1 MLRAERP
8 IQIINRIR
16 TSMPRIVEITLTPKE
31 AADEAACIAAAVR
44 AAGIRSVDEV
54 AFCRIVRRSIDA
66 RRHTNGIPG
75 VRVNLAVEIWSD
87 TEGKPDEVRFEWG
100 DVSHVPPS
108 REVLVVGAGPAGLF
122 AALELIEQ
130 GFRPIVLE
138 RGKEVSQRKADI
150 AAIQRNEPV
159 DPDSNYAFGEG
170 GAGTFSDGKL
180 YTRSKKRG
188 NFRKTL
194 AILHFHGADESIL
207 YDARPHIG
215 TDRLPRVIAAMR
227 ETILRSGGKIRF
239 GSRVTDLILSED
251 KTRIRGVATQD
262 GERIEAPAVILATGH
277 SARDIYELLY
287 RKEVL
292 IETKPF
298 AMGVRVEHRQE
309 RIDRIQYKTLD
320 PALPAA
326 TYSLVAQVPTG
337 QGKEALRGVYS
348 FCMCPGG
355 FIVPALT
362 EAGECVVNG
371 MSPSGRNNVFA
382 NAGIVTQILPADYAD
397 LVPHFGPLAGM
408 RFQQQLEKMGYARG
422 GGAQVAPA
430 QRLDAFVKGFRCGE
444 TLPTSYHPGVVAS
457 DMDKW
462 LPKFIAQALRAG
474 FREFDKRMHGFLT
487 AEAQVIGIESR
498 TSSPVRIPRLRE
510 SGMHPQVAGLF
521 PAGEGAGYAG
531 GIVSA
536 AVDGAAAAQAAAEFI
551 RTKR

>member
-1 MLRAERP
+1 
-8 IQIINRIR
+8 
-16 TSMPRIVEITLTPKE
+16 MPQIVEITLSPRE
-31 AADEAACIAAAVR
+31 AADETVYSDVARR
-44 AAGIRSVDEV
+44 AAGIRESGEV
-54 AFCRIVRRSIDA
+54 AFCRVVRRSIDA
-66 RRHTNGIPG
+66 RRHTVGIPG
-75 VRVNLAVEIWSD
+75 VRVNMAVELW
-87 TEGKPDEVRFEWG
+87 TEAEGKPEEVHFEWG
-100 DVSHVPPS
+100 DVSNVPPS
-108 REVLVVGAGPAGLF
+108 REIVIVGAGPAGLF
-122 AALELIEQ
+122 AALELIEL

-138 RGKEVSQRKADI
+138 RGKDVSERKSDI

-159 DPDSNYAFGEG
+159 NPDSNYAFGEG
-170 GAGTFSDGKL
+170 GAGTYSDGKL

-194 AILHFHGADESIL
+194 EILHFHGADESIL
-207 YDARPHIG
+207 YDAHPHIG

-227 ETILRSGGKIRF
+227 ETIVRSGGEIRF
-239 GSRVTDLILSED
+239 GSRVVDLLLSAD
-251 KTRIRGVATQD
+251 RTRIRGVETQD
-262 GERIEAPAVILATGH
+262 GTRIEVPAVILATGH

-287 RKEVL
+287 ERGVF
-292 IETKPF
+292 IEAKPF

-309 RIDRIQYKTLD
+309 LIDRIQYKTAD
-320 PALPAA
+320 PYLPAA
-326 TYSLVAQVPTG
+326 SYSLTAQVPSG
-337 QGKEALRGVYS
+337 LSGREAPKMRGVYS

-362 EAGECVVNG
+362 ESGECVVNG

-382 NAGIVTQILPADYAD
+382 NSGIVTQVLAEDYAD

-408 RFQQQLEKMGYARG
+408 RFQQQVEKMGYAQG

-430 QRLDAFVKGFRCGE
+430 QRLDAFVQGTRCGE

-457 DMDKW
+457 DMDRW

-474 FREFDKRMHGFLT
+474 FREFDKRMRGFLT

-498 TSSPVRIPRLRE
+498 TSSPVRIPRSRE
-510 SGMHPQVAGLF
+510 SYMHPQVAGLF

-536 AVDGAAAAQAAAEFI
+536 AVDGAAVARAAAEFI
-551 RTKR
+551 RTEK